1 MKKIIIIAF
10 AILTTGL
17 VSSCTKDNSVK
28 PASVKTQN
36 VAADKSDVGSGDS
49 AGGTST
55 GTGNGISTG
64 TGNGTTGG
72 N

>member
-28 PASVKTQN
+28 PASVKSQT
-36 VAADKSDVGSGDS
+36 VAADKSDVGSGDLV
-49 AGGTST
+49 
-55 GTGNGISTG
+55 GTGD
-64 TGNGTTGG
+64 
-72 N
+72 

>member
-28 PASVKTQN
+28 PASVKVQSTT
-36 VAADKSDVGSGDS
+36 ADKSDVGSGDN
-49 AGGTST
+49 AGGSST
-55 GTGNGISTG
+55 GSGD
-64 TGNGTTGG
+64 GTTT
-72 N
+72 NP

>member
-28 PASVKTQN
+28 PTSTKTTTLG
-36 VAADKSDVGSGDS
+36 DKSDVGSGD
-49 AGGTST
+49 
-55 GTGNGISTG
+55 
-64 TGNGTTGG
+64 
-72 N
+72 

>member
-1 MKKIIIIAF
+1 MKKIIIITF

-28 PASVKTQN
+28 PASVKTQTT
-36 VAADKSDVGSGDS
+36 AADKSDVGSGDT

-55 GTGNGISTG
+55 GTGD
-64 TGNGTTGG
+64 GTTT
-72 N
+72 NP

>member
-28 PASVKTQN
+28 PASVTAQKS
-36 VAADKSDVGSGDS
+36 VVADKSDMGSGD
-49 AGGTST
+49 
-55 GTGNGISTG
+55 
-64 TGNGTTGG
+64 
-72 N
+72 

>member
-28 PASVKTQN
+28 PASVKTQT
-36 VAADKSDVGSGDS
+36 VAADKSDVGSGDLVGS
-49 AGGTST
+49 GDGTST
-55 GTGNGISTG
+55 GGN
-64 TGNGTTGG
+64 
-72 N
+72 

>member
-28 PASVKTQN
+28 PASVKAQKS
-36 VAADKSDVGSGDS
+36 VVADKSDMGSGDL
-49 AGGTST
+49 
-55 GTGNGISTG
+55 
-64 TGNGTTGG
+64 TGG
-72 N
+72 STDGTASGN

>member
-28 PASVKTQN
+28 PASVKTQT
-36 VAADKSDVGSGDS
+36 VAADKSDVGSGDL
-49 AGGTST
+49 AGSGDGT
-55 GTGNGISTG
+55 
-64 TGNGTTGG
+64 TTGG

>member
-28 PASVKTQN
+28 PATTQKT
-36 VAADKSDVGSGDS
+36 VVADKSDLGVGD
-49 AGGTST
+49 
-55 GTGNGISTG
+55 
-64 TGNGTTGG
+64 
-72 N
+72 

>member
-10 AILTTGL
+10 AILITGL

-28 PASVKTQN
+28 PASVKTQTTL
-36 VAADKSDVGSGDS
+36 ADKSDVGSGDS
-49 AGGTST
+49 AGGTT
-55 GTGNGISTG
+55 TEPGT
-64 TGNGTTGG
+64 TTGG

>member
-28 PASVKTQN
+28 PASAAQKT
-36 VAADKSDVGSGDS
+36 VVADKSDLGVGD
-49 AGGTST
+49 
-55 GTGNGISTG
+55 
-64 TGNGTTGG
+64 
-72 N
+72 